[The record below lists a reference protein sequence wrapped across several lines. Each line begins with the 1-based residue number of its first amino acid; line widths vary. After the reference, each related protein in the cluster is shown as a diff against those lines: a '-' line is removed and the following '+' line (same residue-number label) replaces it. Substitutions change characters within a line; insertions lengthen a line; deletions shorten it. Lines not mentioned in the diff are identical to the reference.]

1 MAGAGVSRIA
11 VLGVSGGRV
20 PAGTEAL
27 LAGADIVAGGA
38 AVLDALAPN
47 GARRVVLG
55 AGIAATLEA
64 LAAEPGA
71 VCVLASG
78 DPGFFGVVRALGA
91 AARPERLDVHPAPS
105 SVAVAFARLG
115 LPWDDALVVSAH
127 GRDPRPA
134 INTALRHPK
143 VAILTEPRAAAATIV
158 EALDGRTVYVAE
170 ALGTRAERVRRA
182 APGLEYA
189 EPNVVIAL
197 GRDASPRA
205 GRWAL
210 PEDAFEH
217 RAGMITKAE
226 VRAVALAALGP
237 GTGDLVWDVG
247 CGSGSVAIEC
257 ARLGAAA
264 IGIDADAD
272 AIALTERNAEAHG
285 VPVRT
290 VHGTAPAALAALPDP
305 DAAFVGGGG
314 AALDA
319 ILDHVAPR
327 TGRAVVVTVAIVE
340 RIGPALDRLAA
351 HGLEATATTIQASRV
366 RPLAGG
372 HRLAAENPVTV
383 ITGRRV

>member
-1 MAGAGVSRIA
+1 VIA

-20 PAGTEAL
+20 PPGCEAL
-27 LAGADIVAGGA
+27 LAGADVVAGGR
-38 AVLDALAPN
+38 AVLDALAPA

-64 LAAEPGA
+64 LGREPGA

-78 DPGFFGVVRALGA
+78 DPGFFGVVRALREVAGDL
-91 AARPERLDVHPAPS
+91 EIHPAPS
-105 SVAVAFARLG
+105 SVALAFARLG

-134 INTALRHPK
+134 INVALRHPK
-143 VAILTEPRAAAATIV
+143 VAVLTEPRAPAAMIA
-158 EALDGRTVYVAE
+158 EALTGRTVYVAE
-170 ALGTRAERVRRA
+170 ALGTPEERVRLA
-182 APGLEYA
+182 APGLAYA
-189 EPNVVIAL
+189 EPNIVIAL
-197 GRDASPRA
+197 DPGLA
-205 GRWAL
+205 GRADRWGL

-264 IGIDADAD
+264 IAIDADPG
-272 AIALTERNAEAHG
+272 AIDLTLRNAARHA

-290 VHGTAPAALAALPDP
+290 VHGSAPEALAGLPDP

-314 AALDA
+314 PAL
-319 ILDHVAPR
+319 LDRVAPR
-327 TGRAVVVTVAIVE
+327 TRRAVVVTVALIE
-340 RIGPALDRLAA
+340 RIAPAIDRLTA
-351 HGLEATATTIQASRV
+351 HGLEVTATTIQASRL

-372 HRLAAENPVTV
+372 HRLAAENPITV
-383 ITGRRV
+383 IAGRRP